1 MASAPV
7 LDNKI
12 GSHPNLQDRT
22 LENKSSERPQGAKK
36 VQKMQNLLKKGKA
49 NLSRSKSELGDHN
62 RKILQQ
68 LSRQRTEIGE
78 QNKRLLAS
86 FRIKENQSLHIHT

>member
-1 MASAPV
+1 
-7 LDNKI
+7 
-12 GSHPNLQDRT
+12 
-22 LENKSSERPQGAKK
+22 
-36 VQKMQNLLKKGKA
+36 MQNLLKKGRA

-86 FRIKENQSLHIHT
+86 FRIKEIQSLHDHNKCGFRCIILIFEMEPNGVLQNRFV